1 MRALR
6 SFLAALLIAA
16 GVVPAALP
24 AAVFA
29 QGPLEM
35 TTDFPSVVADAGTDV
50 QFPVTVTT
58 DTPTRVDLTVTS
70 QPDGWTVRFQ
80 GGGSTINAVSTHPT
94 AEQPDDNVAEFTAE
108 VSVPEAITPGSNEVQ
123 IDGRTSAGTTFSLV
137 LTVTVEE
144 TEPGSVTLETDFP
157 SLEGPTSA
165 TFSFNLTLT
174 NDTNTQQ
181 TFGLETD
188 APAGWTVTAR
198 PSGEDQAATAV
209 VDAGSNEQISV
220 TVDPALAADAG
231 QYPIIVRAVSDAATA
246 EAALGVEITGSF
258 SLDMFTPDDRLN
270 ARVTAGGSTV
280 LNFIVENTGTAPIAN
295 LTFSESAP
303 QGWAVTFSPETIT
316 SLAPGASS
324 RETIAA
330 TITADGDS
338 LAGDYVLTLNANS
351 EDADGSLEIRTTV
364 ETSPI
369 GYVIGIAIL
378 VIVAIGLFV
387 VFQRYG
393 RR

>member
-1 MRALR
+1 MRVLR

-16 GVVPAALP
+16 GLLPAALP

-35 TTDFPSVVADAGTDV
+35 TTDFPSVVADAGNDV
-50 QFPVTVTT
+50 SFPVSVTT
-58 DTPTRVDLTVTS
+58 DTPTRVDLTVAA
-70 QPDGWTVRFQ
+70 QPEGWTVRFQ

-94 AEQPDDNVAEFTAE
+94 PEQPDDNVAEFTAE
-108 VSVPEAITPGSNEVQ
+108 VSVPEGVTPSSNEVRV
-123 IDGRTSAGTTFSLV
+123 DGRTSTGATFTLV
-137 LTVTVEE
+137 LTVSVEE

-157 SLEGPTSA
+157 SLQGPTSA

-209 VDAGSNEQISV
+209 VDAGSSEQISV
-220 TVDPALAADAG
+220 SVNPALNAEAG
-231 QYPIIVRAVSDAATA
+231 QFPIAVRAVSDSATA
-246 EAALGVEITGSF
+246 EAALAVEITGSF

-280 LNFIVENTGTAPIAN
+280 LNFIVENTGTAPIGN
-295 LTFSESAP
+295 LSFDGTAP
-303 QGWAVTFSPETIT
+303 QGWTVTFSPETIT
-316 SLAPGASS
+316 SLAPGAAN
-324 RETIAA
+324 RQTVAATIAA
-330 TITADGDS
+330 AGDS
-338 LAGDYVLTLNANS
+338 LAGDYVLTLNANA
-351 EDADGSLEIRTTV
+351 EDADADLDIRTTV

-369 GYVIGIAIL
+369 GYLIGIAIL
-378 VIVAIGLFV
+378 IIVAIGLFV